1 MSMNARSK
9 MISFRLSS
17 EEYEHFRELCL
28 KQGIRSISEMARTA
42 VNKLAQDPDAAHATI
57 EFIESRVRNL
67 EGQVQVLAFELRR
80 FQHSTGNAAVES
92 SNSAAS
98 PGRT

>member
-1 MSMNARSK
+1 MNARSK
-9 MISFRLSS
+9 MISFRLSA

-42 VNKLAQDPDAAHATI
+42 VNKLAQDPNAASATI
-57 EFIESRVRNL
+57 EFLESRVRSL

-80 FQHSTGNAAVES
+80 FQHSVGNTAKEP

-98 PGRT
+98 SGRP